1 MSRISFINKHL
12 GKFRYLLF
20 SIILATV
27 LYAGVNLLSSLIFG
41 FVIDNV
47 ISQNPIDN
55 DILILLSDLLGGT
68 DEIRT
73 HLWKVALLL
82 ICIYLSV
89 AVLMS
94 YRQRMQGVVSEKLV
108 ENIRNDLYSHI
119 QFLPYSYHVKTKS
132 GELIQKCTSDVDMV
146 RRFFAGQLAEIFY
159 ILATAFIALYILY
172 SINFKLAIVA
182 SISLPIIFLYSYFFF
197 KQVQKQFLLSDE
209 AEAVM
214 SDVIQESL
222 SGIRVVKAFN
232 REKYEIEKFLKKSSD
247 YSDITYKMIR
257 YLGIYWS
264 SSYVICLLGI
274 LSVVVAGIFAVRNG
288 ELTIGN
294 FTVFVSYQTMILYP
308 IRQLGRIMTDFGK
321 VTVSLQRLV
330 DIINEKEED
339 LASGIVCDLN
349 GDIEYRHVFFGYDD
363 QEVLKDISFK
373 IKQNQT
379 VAIIGPTGSGKSSIA
394 YLLSRLYDPQKGDIY
409 INGYNIKDIN
419 KNYLRENVGIVL
431 QEPFLFS
438 RTIAANL
445 KIARPDLS
453 DEEMFEATRIAAV
466 HEVISGFDQG
476 YNTIVGE
483 KGVTLS
489 GGQKQRVAI
498 ARTLI
503 KRTPIL
509 IFDDS
514 LSAVDTQTDA
524 MIREALNQ
532 FHGNRTTIII
542 TQRIASAKDCD
553 LILVVED
560 GKITQSGTH
569 EELIT
574 KPGLYQRVFAI
585 QTRNENEG
593 AVNIN
598 G

>member
-1 MSRISFINKHL
+1 MSSISFINKHL
-12 GKFRYLLF
+12 GKYRYLLV
-20 SIILATV
+20 SIIIATI
-27 LYAGVNLLSSLIFG
+27 LYAGINLLSSLIFG

-47 ISQNPIDN
+47 ISQNPVESGI
-55 DILILLSDLLGGT
+55 IAVIAGFLGGV
-68 DEIRT
+68 DAIKGN
-73 HLWKVALLL
+73 LWKVASLL
-82 ICIYLSV
+82 ICVYLAV

-119 QFLPYSYHVKTKS
+119 QHLPYSYHVKTKS

-159 ILATAFIALYILY
+159 ILATAIIALYILY
-172 SINFKLAIVA
+172 SINFKLALIA

-232 REKYEIEKFLKKSSD
+232 REKYEINKFLKTSAN
-247 YSDITYKMIR
+247 YSEITYKMIR

-274 LSVVVAGIFAVRNG
+274 LSVVVAGIFAVRSHD
-288 ELTIGN
+288 LTIGN

-321 VTVSLQRLV
+321 VTVSLKRLV
-330 DIINEKEED
+330 DIINEQEED
-339 LASGIVCDLN
+339 LVSGLKCDLN
-349 GDIEYRHVFFGYDD
+349 GDIEYRHVYFGYDG
-363 QEVLKDISFK
+363 QEVLKDVSFK
-373 IKQNQT
+373 IKQKQT

-394 YLLSRLYDPQKGDIY
+394 YLLSRLYEPDRGDIF
-409 INGYNIKDIN
+409 INGYNIKDLN
-419 KNYLRENVGIVL
+419 KNYLRDNVGIVL

-438 RTIAANL
+438 RSIAANL
-445 KIARPDLS
+445 KIARPDL
-453 DEEMFEATRIAAV
+453 DEEKMHEATRIAAV
-466 HEVISGFDQG
+466 HDVINSFDQG
-476 YNTIVGE
+476 YSTIVGE

-503 KRTPIL
+503 KKTPIL

-524 MIREALNQ
+524 MIREGLKQ
-532 FHGNRTTIII
+532 LHGNTTTIII

-553 LILVVED
+553 LILVVEN
-560 GKITQSGTH
+560 GRITQSGTH
-569 EELIT
+569 EELIAQ
-574 KPGLYQRVFAI
+574 PGLYHRVFAI
-585 QTRNENEG
+585 QTREEDDG
-593 AVNIN
+593 EVNN
-598 G
+598 